1 MLTVGCGP
9 FDDKVS
15 GRPSLCMMTTNV
27 FGRVVADRNGYAHVN
42 IDTAIARDDDRCHI
56 VVALKLNEAAP
67 TPGVEFIAE

>member
-1 MLTVGCGP
+1 M
-9 FDDKVS
+9 
-15 GRPSLCMMTTNV
+15 RTTNV